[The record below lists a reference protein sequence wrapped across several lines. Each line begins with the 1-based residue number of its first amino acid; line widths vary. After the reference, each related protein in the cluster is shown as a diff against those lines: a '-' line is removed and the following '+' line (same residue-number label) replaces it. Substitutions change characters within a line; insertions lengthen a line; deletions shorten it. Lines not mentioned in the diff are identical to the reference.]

1 MADNVPVATTH
12 FVVLGGG
19 LVGGF
24 IARQLAS
31 GENAAVTLID
41 RDKAALKR
49 AAAVAP
55 VSIRPAELS
64 DPTAVAK
71 VAANADIVVSAL
83 PGSLGFQALAAVIEA
98 GKNCVDISFFP
109 EDARE
114 LDAAAQA
121 RGVTCIVDC
130 GVMPGLGGMLAAHLT
145 AQLDHAERLEVMVG
159 GLPVVRRWPL
169 EYSAPFSPRDV
180 IEEYIRPARLRS
192 GGRLETR
199 PALSDVELVDF
210 PQVGTL
216 EAFNTDG
223 LRSLLHT
230 LDIPDMVE
238 KTLRYPGHA
247 ERIMLLKEL
256 GFFSEEQL
264 ELSGG
269 RIAPI
274 ELTSRLLIDAWQL
287 ENGMHEFT
295 VMSVEVSGEAD
306 GQPVVRRCDL
316 LDRTDPETGDF
327 SMARTTGWPA
337 ILTARE
343 LADPASPLRE
353 PGICFPETTARHQRF
368 FHQVIDSLRAA
379 GVSLEFSQRPLRG

>member
-1 MADNVPVATTH
+1 VATTH

-24 IARQLAS
+24 IARQLAM
-31 GENAAVTLID
+31 GDNAAVTLID
-41 RDKAALKR
+41 RDQAALKR
-49 AAAVAP
+49 AAAAAP
-55 VSIRPAELS
+55 VSIRPADLR
-64 DPTAVAK
+64 DPADVAE
-71 VAANADIVVSAL
+71 VVRQADIVVAAL
-83 PGSLGFQALAAVIEA
+83 PGSLGFQTLAAVIEA
-98 GKNCVDISFFP
+98 GKHCVDISFLP

-114 LDAAAQA
+114 LDGAARRQ
-121 RGVTCIVDC
+121 GVTCLVDW
-130 GVMPGLGGMLAAHLT
+130 GVMPGLGGMLAAHLA
-145 AQLDHAERLEVMVG
+145 AQLDRAERLEIMVG

-180 IEEYIRPARLRS
+180 IEEYTRPARLRR
-192 GGRLETR
+192 GGRLGTR

-230 LDIPDMVE
+230 LDVPDMVE

-274 ELTSRLLIDAWQL
+274 ELTSRLLIDAWQI
-287 ENGMHEFT
+287 EHGTHEFT
-295 VMSVEVSGEAD
+295 VMRVDLTGTEGNK
-306 GQPVVRRCDL
+306 PVRLRCDL
-316 LDRTDPETGDF
+316 LDRTDPKTGDF

-337 ILTARE
+337 ILAARE
-343 LADPASPLRE
+343 LADPASPLRAT
-353 PGICFPETTARHQRF
+353 GIRF
-368 FHQVIDSLRAA
+368 AENAAADAQFYQHVIDSLRAA
-379 GVSLEFSQRPLRG
+379 GVSLEFSRTDLASQGNGR